1 MSDILDSI
9 RSFNRFYTD
18 HLGLLSQVY
27 LQSPYSLTE
36 ARVIYEIGARPGVT
50 AAELTRDL
58 HLDAAYLSRILRR
71 LRSEELVHTEPD
83 AHDRRS
89 QNLFLTETG
98 LARWRELGEQS
109 RQQIDKSLSALDA
122 ARQGALVKAMRSIQ
136 SLLEGKS
143 VNAGPIVLRS
153 HRPGDMGWVI
163 EAQTR
168 FYTETFGWNDQFE
181 ALAAEVAGQFLK
193 TFDPALER
201 GWIAEREG
209 ERLGSIFIANGGD
222 GIAKLRLLYV
232 DQAARGMG
240 LGKLLVDEALQFAR
254 RCGYH
259 RIKLWTND
267 NLAAARA
274 LYLKTG
280 FRLVSE
286 ERHSLFGPELT
297 GQTWVLDLK
306 TD

>member
-1 MSDILDSI
+1 MSDILDTI

-18 HLGLLSQVY
+18 HLGLLSQAY

-58 HLDAAYLSRILRR
+58 HLDAAYVSRILRR
-71 LRSEELVHTEPD
+71 FRSEDLVRTERD
-83 AHDRRS
+83 AGDRRS
-89 QNLFLTETG
+89 QNLFLTKTG
-98 LARWRELGEQS
+98 LATWQELGEQS
-109 RQQIDKSLSALDA
+109 RQQIARSLSALDA
-122 ARQGALVKAMRSIQ
+122 QRQEALVQAMRSIQ
-136 SLLEGKS
+136 SLLEGQPT
-143 VNAGPIVLRS
+143 ATGPVVLRS

-201 GWIAEREG
+201 GWIAERDG
-209 ERLGSIFIANGGD
+209 ERLGSIFIANGSD

-232 DQAARGMG
+232 DPAARGSG
-240 LGKLLVDEALQFAR
+240 LGRLLVDEALQFAR
-254 RCGYH
+254 RCGY
-259 RIKLWTND
+259 RQIMLWTND

-274 LYLKTG
+274 IYLKAG

-297 GQTWVLDLK
+297 GQTWALDLQPA
-306 TD
+306 